1 MTSANKET
9 GGGGVDEPVASDLR
23 AIEWE
28 LSEIAR
34 RIEGLRQQL
43 QTLREGPEQEDDA
56 GDRPRGAL

>member
-1 MTSANKET
+1 MTADNEET
-9 GGGGVDEPVASDLR
+9 GGKGVDEPVASELR

-34 RIEGLRQQL
+34 RIEALRQQL
-43 QTLREGPEQEDDA
+43 QTIREGPEQEDDA